1 MYITCENEET
11 ASNIIAVLLKNDQ
24 KVIDRYGPD
33 FGNSMIS
40 IMVALT
46 MREDNERALRREIAQ
61 ITGATI
67 RT

>member
-24 KVIDRYGPD
+24 KAIDRYGPD
-33 FGNSMIS
+33 FGNSKIS
-40 IMVALT
+40 IMVALA

-67 RT
+67 HN